1 MVTLN
6 RIYTRSGDDGLTGLA
21 TGERVAKD
29 HPRVVAYGD
38 VDEANAA
45 IGVARAALDS
55 ALVDAILAR
64 LQQDLFDTGADLAT
78 PGPDDQLKFT
88 PLRIVEEQVGR
99 LEAEIDQLN
108 AELSPLK
115 SFVLPAGGEAP
126 ARLHLARTIMRRAE
140 RHAVTL
146 MHDEPDRVNPL
157 AIRFLNRASDL
168 LFVAARYVSAEGEGD
183 VLWVPGGNRKSATYT

>member
-6 RIYTRSGDDGLTGLA
+6 RIYTRTGDDGLTGLA
-21 TGERVAKD
+21 TGERISKD
-29 HPRVVAYGD
+29 HPRVTAYGD

-45 IGVARAALDS
+45 IGIARAALDDS
-55 ALVDAILAR
+55 AVDDILGR
-64 LQQDLFDTGADLAT
+64 LQQDLFDAGADLAT

-88 PLRIVEEQVGR
+88 PLRIVDEQIVR
-99 LEAEIDQLN
+99 LEQEIDLLN
-108 AELSPLK
+108 ADLAPLK
-115 SFVLPAGGEAP
+115 SFVLPAGTEAS

-146 MHDEPDRVNPL
+146 LQSEPDRVNVL

-168 LFVAARYVSAEGEGD
+168 LFVAARHVNAKAAGD
-183 VLWVPGGNRKSATYT
+183 VLWVPGSNRTPIS